1 MSKLD
6 RYISRQFL
14 NILWFVLIAATAFFI
29 IVDLVENLDRFIDR
43 DVPSGI
49 IVQYYIFFI
58 PFILEF
64 IMPIAVLIAC
74 LFSVAQLSRH
84 NEISAMQTAG
94 ISLYR
99 IALPLFAVGFVICIV
114 MILFAEYVMPPAS
127 EAKFDIK
134 RKYLDR
140 ISEKI
145 FAQKSNI
152 NILNSEFERTFIS
165 HFEAPEKTAHNV
177 MIQRYHPGE
186 LQTRLDANRMK
197 WRDDHWIM
205 EDGISRTFDGES
217 EIVETFAEL
226 IIDNLPFNPSE
237 LGQVQKKPDE
247 MNYAELKAFIRQVT
261 RTGADPQKWLV
272 DLHMKFSFPF
282 ANFVIV
288 IFGFPLAAMQKKSG
302 RALAFGTSLGICFL
316 FFGLVKTLQTL
327 GQNGILTPWLAAWG
341 SDFVISGLGVFL
353 LIKSKK

>member
-127 EAKFDIK
+127 EAKFD
-134 RKYLDR
+134 
-140 ISEKI
+140 
-145 FAQKSNI
+145 
-152 NILNSEFERTFIS
+152 T
-165 HFEAPEKTAHNV
+165 
-177 MIQRYHPGE
+177 
-186 LQTRLDANRMK
+186 
-197 WRDDHWIM
+197 
-205 EDGISRTFDGES
+205 SR
-217 EIVETFAEL
+217 
-226 IIDNLPFNPSE
+226 
-237 LGQVQKKPDE
+237 
-247 MNYAELKAFIRQVT
+247 
-261 RTGADPQKWLV
+261 
-272 DLHMKFSFPF
+272 
-282 ANFVIV
+282 
-288 IFGFPLAAMQKKSG
+288 
-302 RALAFGTSLGICFL
+302 
-316 FFGLVKTLQTL
+316 
-327 GQNGILTPWLAAWG
+327 
-341 SDFVISGLGVFL
+341 
-353 LIKSKK
+353 